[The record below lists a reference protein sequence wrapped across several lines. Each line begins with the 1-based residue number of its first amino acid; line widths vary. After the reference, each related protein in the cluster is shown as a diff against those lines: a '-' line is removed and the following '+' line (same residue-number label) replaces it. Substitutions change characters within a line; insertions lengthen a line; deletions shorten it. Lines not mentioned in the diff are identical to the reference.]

1 MPTDDA
7 RPAEERKDRAATW
20 RQWLQPGW
28 IAQRLKER
36 SDSEHEQGAIRVAI
50 VGTLFAYLAFVGLMA
65 ETHSREVELGAML
78 SGGYLGVSIGYLVLI
93 IAMPQ
98 ESPGRRLTAMVTDFA
113 LTSAFMYFGGK
124 AAAPFYPIYLW
135 VALGNGFRFGLPYLA
150 ASVSAA
156 VTGFFMV
163 ILSSPFWQEQQAL
176 GIGLLIALILIPAYS
191 ASLIRKLTEAKAQ
204 AEAANTAKSQFLA
217 NMSHELRTPLNAI
230 IGMSDLLQRTRLDTD
245 QREMTKTV
253 RASGS
258 QLLALID
265 DILDLSRIEAS
276 KLPIIAV
283 EFDLHRELADLAVL
297 FRPQAER
304 KRLRCGI
311 HIASDVPITVH
322 GDGRRLRQVLINLM
336 ANALK
341 FTDAGHVF
349 VSVSTVPSP
358 AVGVAMVRFE
368 VCDTGIGIDQA
379 QQARI
384 FDRFTQAEEGINRRY
399 GGSGLGLA
407 ITRNLVELL
416 KGSLSLVSAP
426 GCGST
431 FAVEVP
437 LRVVEA
443 AAAEQ
448 TVSLPNAVVIRSA
461 RASVRESLERMA
473 AELGIRVTAAPD
485 DAVATEGVVL
495 LDAADTDGS
504 PEATGSFCPIG
515 RAPTVRV
522 VSGEDGAATPI
533 GFCASLR
540 LPCDRQALARVLH
553 FADALN
559 PDAGAAD
566 AAAAGVTAAGGSPSS
581 PPLTV
586 LIAEDNPV
594 NQKVTRRIL
603 EYAGHTVT
611 VVADGE
617 AALDK
622 LQEEQFDLV
631 IVDLNMPKV
640 SGLEVIKL
648 HRMATLGERRTPVIV
663 LSADAMPETA
673 RACTE
678 AGADAYLTK
687 PVEPRRLLDAITRLA
702 TEAAEAPA
710 SPRAGDES
718 TREAVDA
725 NDTDATDRNRVMPIS
740 AHPRYRGEAYPAV
753 NWSVVGSLKQFGGEQ
768 FVAETVA
775 EYFTNAEALI
785 GAIQQAALQ
794 CDVVSFRDQVH
805 ALRGTSGNVGA
816 EALWRLCRSVSG
828 MTLERLREEGSEFS
842 TRLLHELI
850 RFRQEHAGATTA
862 RQQSSPSLGTP
873 S

>member
-7 RPAEERKDRAATW
+7 RRAEERKDRAATW

-36 SDSEHEQGAIRVAI
+36 SDSEHEQAAIRIAI

-65 ETHSREVELGAML
+65 EAHSREVELGAML

-311 HIASDVPITVH
+311 HIASDVPIAVH

-416 KGSLSLVSAP
+416 NGSLSLVSAP

-443 AAAEQ
+443 AGAGQ

-461 RASVRESLERMA
+461 SASVRESLERIA
-473 AELGIRVTAAPD
+473 AELGIRVAAAPD
-485 DAVATEGVVL
+485 DAVAVGGRRSARCGRYGRQQRSDGFVL
-495 LDAADTDGS
+495 PDRPCANRACCQWRGRGGYADRFLRHPAPAVRS
-504 PEATGSFCPIG
+504 TG
-515 RAPTVRV
+515 
-522 VSGEDGAATPI
+522 
-533 GFCASLR
+533 
-540 LPCDRQALARVLH
+540 
-553 FADALN
+553 
-559 PDAGAAD
+559 AGARSPLCRRPD
-566 AAAAGVTAAGGSPSS
+566 YRRRRSRRRRGRCDGGWRDPFEPAAHGPHRRRQPRQPEGHAPHPRIRRTHRHGRCRWRSS
-581 PPLTV
+581 P
-586 LIAEDNPV
+586 
-594 NQKVTRRIL
+594 
-603 EYAGHTVT
+603 G
-611 VVADGE
+611 
-617 AALDK
+617 
-622 LQEEQFDLV
+622 
-631 IVDLNMPKV
+631 
-640 SGLEVIKL
+640 
-648 HRMATLGERRTPVIV
+648 
-663 LSADAMPETA
+663 
-673 RACTE
+673 
-678 AGADAYLTK
+678 
-687 PVEPRRLLDAITRLA
+687 
-702 TEAAEAPA
+702 
-710 SPRAGDES
+710 
-718 TREAVDA
+718 
-725 NDTDATDRNRVMPIS
+725 
-740 AHPRYRGEAYPAV
+740 
-753 NWSVVGSLKQFGGEQ
+753 
-768 FVAETVA
+768 
-775 EYFTNAEALI
+775 
-785 GAIQQAALQ
+785 
-794 CDVVSFRDQVH
+794 
-805 ALRGTSGNVGA
+805 
-816 EALWRLCRSVSG
+816 
-828 MTLERLREEGSEFS
+828 
-842 TRLLHELI
+842 
-850 RFRQEHAGATTA
+850 
-862 RQQSSPSLGTP
+862 
-873 S
+873 